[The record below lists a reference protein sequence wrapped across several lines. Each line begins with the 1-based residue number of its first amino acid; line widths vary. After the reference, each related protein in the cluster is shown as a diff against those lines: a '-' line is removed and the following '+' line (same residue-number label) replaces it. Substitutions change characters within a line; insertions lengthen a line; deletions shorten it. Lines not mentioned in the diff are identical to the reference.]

1 MRHNTFTLDSET
13 AAKAKAI
20 RDTLEQA
27 NGDGIGVRIS
37 VMARDPK
44 PGVNPISERVGPIVG
59 WAGVQGMSNETVLLD
74 TDKGVRSFNVWL
86 IRSAEIVGL

>member
-27 NGDGIGVRIS
+27 NGDGIGVRIA
-37 VMARDPK
+37 VVGRDTHTLT
-44 PGVNPISERVGPIVG
+44 ERVGAIVG

-74 TDKGVRSFNVWL
+74 TDNGVRSFNVWL
-86 IRSAEIVGL
+86 IRSAEIVGM